1 MGEWTSLWNRIVY
14 NQTNLTTERTQSWTE
29 ELRELREKFAE
40 LIDLFDYIR
49 DASLNGDK
57 RRLASIA
64 ISKLE
69 EACMFCVKT
78 MTFDS

>member
-29 ELRELREKFAE
+29 ELRELREKFVE
-40 LIDLFDYIR
+40 LIDQFDDIR
-49 DASLNGDK
+49 DKSLDGDK

-64 ISKLE
+64 ITKLE

-78 MTFDS
+78 MTFDI